1 MALYRCGGGIDSPT
15 LISKNITENGLYNA
29 QDDNADG
36 YSSVS
41 VNVSGGGGESCVI
54 NTEAQWD
61 ALTFAQ
67 KKAQGLT
74 IVKNGGETT
83 GPWFDYSGISIPFA
97 IRGEFYQDSEGQI
110 VLPAMDNMILFQG
123 MWNNGQ
129 GNYDNLK
136 FTSGDFLYD
145 SKIDGSTNV
154 FYYSGSPSNKM
165 VTIFKETNSCNM
177 NFRNGYSP
185 TGYYSYGAII
195 SIDDPNADIEI
206 LGDYYDGQVHTLIT
220 DEAYDGI
227 ICITSKGYQSARVNG
242 EIDLDGAYVSKYDGS
257 EKLYSDASRACIEVY
272 SNVPAGAEITVTT
285 PLGSAAGSA
294 IIGVKNSN

>member
-1 MALYRCGGGIDSPT
+1 MALYRCGGGSASR
-15 LISKNITENGLYNA
+15 LITKNITQNGLYNA
-29 QDDNADG
+29 SDDNADG

-41 VNVSGGGGESCVI
+41 VNVSGGGGSSVI
-54 NTEAQWD
+54 KTKTEWD
-61 ALTFAQ
+61 SLSFAE
-67 KKAQGLT
+67 KKALGLT
-74 IVKNGGETT
+74 VIRNCAETT
-83 GPWFDYSGISIPFA
+83 GDWFDYSNISLPFA
-97 IRGEFYQDSEGQI
+97 IRGEFYQDSEGNI
-110 VLPAMDNMILFQG
+110 TLPAMDNMIVFQG

-145 SKIDGSTNV
+145 SKIDGSIDV
-154 FYYSGSPSNKM
+154 FYYSGSLSRKM

-177 NFRNGYSP
+177 SFRNGYTP

-206 LGDYYDGQVHTLIT
+206 LGDYYDGQVHTIIT

-242 EIDLDGAYVSKYDGS
+242 EIDLEGAYLSKYDGD

-272 SNVPAGAEITVTT
+272 SNVPTGAEITVST

-294 IIGVKNSN
+294 IIGVKN

>member
-1 MALYRCGGGIDSPT
+1 MALYRCGGGSASR
-15 LISKNITENGLYNA
+15 LITKNITQNGLYNA
-29 QDDNADG
+29 SADNADG

-41 VNVSGGGGESCVI
+41 VNVSGGGSSI
-54 NTEAQWD
+54 IKTKTEWD
-61 ALTFAQ
+61 SLSFAE
-67 KKAQGLT
+67 KKALGLT
-74 IVKNGGETT
+74 VIRNGAETT
-83 GPWFDYSGISIPFA
+83 GDWFDYSNISLPFA
-97 IRGEFYQDSEGQI
+97 IRAELYQDSEGNI
-110 VLPAMDNMILFQG
+110 TLPAMDNMIVFQG
-123 MWNNGQ
+123 QWNNGQ

-145 SKIDGSTNV
+145 SKIDGSVDV
-154 FYYSGSPSNKM
+154 FYYSGSLSRKM

-177 NFRNGYSP
+177 SFRNGYTP

-206 LGDYYDGQVHTLIT
+206 LGDYYDGQVHTIIT

-242 EIDLDGAYVSKYDGS
+242 EIDLDGAYVSKYDGD

-272 SNVPAGAEITVTT
+272 SNVPAGAEITVST

-294 IIGVKNSN
+294 IIGVKN